1 MDENAL
7 VDSYGRRIGTL
18 RVSLTDH
25 CNFRCVYCMPP
36 EGLPTV
42 SKSSYLTT
50 AEITRFVSIAASLG
64 VERCRLT
71 GGEPLLRKEVIEITR
86 SLKRVAGI
94 REVSMTTNGSL
105 LTRLAGPLR
114 EAGLDRLNI
123 SLDSLD
129 EGRFEDISRSS
140 QYGRVRD
147 GIETAV
153 RLGFPVKLNVV
164 VMRGIPDEEIME
176 FVRMAVAYDMDIR
189 FLEFMPLCGAGWEAD
204 RVYPVDEVRELVR
217 ARFDL
222 TELPRADRPAE
233 TFSIG
238 GGRGRVGFIASLS
251 EPFCDTCSRMRLTAD
266 GSIRPC
272 LFSSDEYPVGHLLK
286 SGASDGQLLEA
297 VRDAVWRKV
306 AGNEFAEDPFR
317 AGESARRET
326 QTGSYIRS
334 IGG

>member
-1 MDENAL
+1 
-7 VDSYGRRIGTL
+7 
-18 RVSLTDH
+18 
-25 CNFRCVYCMPP
+25 MPP
-36 EGLPTV
+36 EGLPTA

-50 AEITRFVSIAASLG
+50 AEITRFASIVASLG
-64 VERCRLT
+64 VERCRVT
-71 GGEPLLRKEVIEITR
+71 GGEPLLRKEVVEITH

-105 LTRLAGPLR
+105 LTRFAEPLR
-114 EAGLDRLNI
+114 KAGLDRLTL

-129 EGRFEDISRSS
+129 ERRFEEISRSS
-140 QYGRVRD
+140 QYKRVRD

-164 VMRGIPDEEIME
+164 VMRGIPDEEITE
-176 FVRMAVAYDMDIR
+176 FVQMAVAHDMDVR
-189 FLEFMPLCGAGWEAD
+189 FLEFMPLCGTSWDANQ
-204 RVYPVDEVRELVR
+204 VYPVDEVRELVR

-222 TELPRADRPAE
+222 TDLPRADRPAE
-233 TFSIG
+233 TFSIA

-251 EPFCDTCSRMRLTAD
+251 EPFCDTCSRMRLTAN

-286 SGASDGQLLEA
+286 SEASDGQLIEA
-297 VRDAVWRKV
+297 VRRAVWGKV

-317 AGESARRET
+317 AGESTQRET
-326 QTGSYIRS
+326 RSSSYIRS

>member
-1 MDENAL
+1 MDDHVL
-7 VDSYGRRIGTL
+7 VDSYGRRMRTL

-42 SKSSYLTT
+42 SKSRYLTA
-50 AEITRFVSIAASLG
+50 AEITRFVSIVAGLG

-71 GGEPLLRKEVIEITR
+71 GGEPLLRKDVVGITR
-86 SLKRVAGI
+86 SIKGVAGI

-105 LTRLAGPLR
+105 LTQFAAPLR

-129 EGRFEDISRSS
+129 ASRFEDISRSP

-164 VMRGIPDEEIME
+164 VIRGMPDEEIME
-176 FVRMAVAYDMDIR
+176 FVRMAVACDMDVR
-189 FLEFMPLCGAGWEAD
+189 FLEFMPLCGSGWEAD
-204 RVYPVDEVRELVR
+204 RVYPVGEVRELVR
-217 ARFDL
+217 TGFDL

-233 TFSIG
+233 MFSISG
-238 GGRGRVGFIASLS
+238 GSGRVGFIASLS

-272 LFSSDEYPVGHLLK
+272 LFSSDEYPVGDLLK
-286 SGASDGQLLEA
+286 AGASDGQLIEA
-297 VRDAVWRKV
+297 VRHAVWNKA
-306 AGNEFAEDPFR
+306 AGNEFAEQPFR
-317 AGESARRET
+317 AGESTERET
-326 QTGSYIRS
+326 RTGSFIRS